1 MSKLIVHH
9 HLGLGDNID
18 CNAIIRFLS
27 DGYESVDV
35 FAKKSY
41 ASMVEYM
48 YRDSNKI
55 NIVVIDGNEYDE
67 VAKYLRDQKEQDWF
81 DNKNGNEDSI
91 NFLRI
96 GHENYPPN
104 APADKNC
111 WELFYDQLNLPHE
124 IKYEYFHIESDE
136 EEEDRVYNKLNPD
149 NEDFIFVHEES
160 SMGVFPFNLDTD
172 MKIIRNDVEE
182 NIFHFTKILNKAK
195 EIHVMESAFKSMV
208 EHFHNNREHPL
219 GKTKKDWEVIEYVS

>member
-1 MSKLIVHH
+1 MSKLIIHH

-18 CNAIIRFLS
+18 CNAIVRFLS

-41 ASMVEYM
+41 ATMVEYM
-48 YRDSNKI
+48 YRDLDKI
-55 NIVVIDGNEYDE
+55 NIVPVDGNEYDE
-67 VAKYLRDQKEQDWF
+67 VAKYLTEQP
-81 DNKNGNEDSI
+81 EDGV

-124 IKYEYFHIESDE
+124 IKYEYFYIKSDE
-136 EEEDRVYNKLNPD
+136 EEENRVYNKLNPN

-160 SMGVFPFNLDTD
+160 SMGVFPFDLETD

-195 EIHVMESAFKSMV
+195 EIHVMESAFKSMA
-208 EHFHNNREHPL
+208 EHFPTEGKLVFHNNREHPL
-219 GKTKKDWEVIEYVS
+219 GKTKKDWEVIEYAS